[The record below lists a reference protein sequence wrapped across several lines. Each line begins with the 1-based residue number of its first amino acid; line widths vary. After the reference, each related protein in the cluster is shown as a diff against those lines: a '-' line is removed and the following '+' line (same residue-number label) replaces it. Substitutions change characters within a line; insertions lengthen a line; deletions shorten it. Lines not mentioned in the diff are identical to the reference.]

1 MAVIFREDFE
11 TGTTSMTITTNQP
24 GNTVEVTNVNP
35 INGAYSARC
44 HAINVADWS
53 GAFLS
58 KTISPISKAYAEVLL
73 RLESFTPS
81 RGDSRVEHLLSFGS
95 NMFICSVVLTSD
107 RHLCLRYLHT
117 GSVLIV
123 ISTKVLDL
131 NVVYKIGLEAS
142 VGTNASITVTV
153 DGVAVPE
160 LTITG
165 IDNSAASPISRVGTG
180 VESWAAEVTAAVD
193 DFVIAESMVVTHKL
207 TVDSTPIKGVP
218 VTVDAT
224 SVGYT
229 PLTITVEEGTH
240 QISVPSEVTA

>member
-35 INGAYSARC
+35 INGTYSARC
-44 HAINVADWS
+44 HAVNVAAWS

-81 RGDSRVEHLLSFGS
+81 PGGAVEHLLSFSS
-95 NMFICSVVLTSD
+95 NMFICTLRLSSD
-107 RHLCLRYLHT
+107 RHLCLRYLHA
-117 GSVLIV
+117 GEVLTIV
-123 ISTKVLDL
+123 STKVLDL
-131 NVVYKIGLEAS
+131 NVTYKIGLEAS

-153 DGVAVPE
+153 DGVTVPE

-165 IDNSAASPISRVGTG
+165 IDNSAASPISQVGTG
-180 VESWAAEVTAAVD
+180 VESWAAEITATVD
-193 DFVIAESMVVTHKL
+193 DFIIAESMVATHKL

-218 VTVDAT
+218 VTVDAA